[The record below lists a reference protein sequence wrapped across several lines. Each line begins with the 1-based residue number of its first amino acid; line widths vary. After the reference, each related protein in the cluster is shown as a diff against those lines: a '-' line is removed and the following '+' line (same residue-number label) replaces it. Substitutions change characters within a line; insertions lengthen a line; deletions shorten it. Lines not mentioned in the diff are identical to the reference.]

1 MENRGEKKK
10 KGKLSVT
17 MYSVTFPF
25 FLCNQTDVLN
35 SHFVYIFFSYSCRA
49 HDLELVINKRENT
62 TEEIRMI

>member
-1 MENRGEKKK
+1 MN
-10 KGKLSVT
+10 
-17 MYSVTFPF
+17 SVTFPF
-25 FLCNQTDVLN
+25 FLCNQIDVLN